1 MGYFTDKAIEQYEKS
16 KLSGLDKTICFECIK
31 DKYLAKLVIENAV
44 SNRCSYCKKKFR
56 SNKAA
61 NYEFI
66 KNKIY
71 QTIYTYYGNAQDL
84 NVSVVKG
91 QWVIKPTSIE
101 NILLDL
107 NPEWSDSFT
116 TDLAESSDSDSYLVR
131 HSNGN
136 CLEVP
141 ESKILMYSWDSFKN
155 QILYKTRYL
164 FLNEPIDELGDKE
177 IIPASLMLNSLA
189 ELCIEFNLIKRV
201 KRNSIF
207 YRVRSH
213 SKNESFEEF
222 DQMGVAPKKRASAG
236 RMNPVGIPYFYIAN
250 SLLTAELEVI
260 KDQEYWSYATFKL
273 KNDIDVIDFS
283 NLPEV
288 PSIFDIE
295 KNKIRQKIIFMYD
308 LVDDLSK
315 PVGPDDNEHIEYIPT
330 QVVSEFFRYRFKPEV
345 KGIKYKSVKNPKG
358 LNIAFFESENEKLKD
373 FFKLLNIEKKFITNP
388 ELL

>member
-1 MGYFTDKAIEQYEKS
+1 M
-16 KLSGLDKTICFECIK
+16 
-31 DKYLAKLVIENAV
+31 
-44 SNRCSYCKKKFR
+44 
-56 SNKAA
+56 
-61 NYEFI
+61 

-101 NILLDL
+101 DILLGL

-136 CLEVP
+136 SLEVP

-222 DQMGVAPKKRASAG
+222 DQMGVAPKKEQAQ
-236 RMNPVGIPYFYIAN
+236 
-250 SLLTAELEVI
+250 AE
-260 KDQEYWSYATFKL
+260 
-273 KNDIDVIDFS
+273 
-283 NLPEV
+283 
-288 PSIFDIE
+288 
-295 KNKIRQKIIFMYD
+295 
-308 LVDDLSK
+308 
-315 PVGPDDNEHIEYIPT
+315 
-330 QVVSEFFRYRFKPEV
+330 
-345 KGIKYKSVKNPKG
+345 
-358 LNIAFFESENEKLKD
+358 
-373 FFKLLNIEKKFITNP
+373 
-388 ELL
+388 